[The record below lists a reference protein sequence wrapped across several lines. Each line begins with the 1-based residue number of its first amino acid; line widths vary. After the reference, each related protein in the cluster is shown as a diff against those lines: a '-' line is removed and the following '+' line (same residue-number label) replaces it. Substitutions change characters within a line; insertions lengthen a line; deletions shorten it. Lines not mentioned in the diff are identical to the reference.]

1 MEKSQIWSTTCTV
14 KCGWWT
20 GRKILKLVK
29 KYNALSAFRTGFNE
43 VAFTVRKNDS
53 KTDELL
59 LLQNGPKEI
68 HMTSGML

>member
-1 MEKSQIWSTTCTV
+1 MDA
-14 KCGWWT
+14 

-29 KYNALSAFRTGFNE
+29 KYNTLSAFRTGFNE
-43 VAFTVRKNDS
+43 VAFTVRENDS
-53 KTDELL
+53 KTDEIYKL